1 MKKCDKAI
9 SEKMIL
15 YLPYVKPSQYLNE
28 ENRNK
33 LSAGVT
39 YKTTKIHEFVQFPSK
54 RGCSKILSDQT
65 RSWEC
70 LNSFGC
76 HAKTQ
81 RCAKGQR

>member
-54 RGCSKILSDQT
+54 GNWRFESAFSM
-65 RSWEC
+65 C
-70 LNSFGC
+70 LIPF
-76 HAKTQ
+76 K
-81 RCAKGQR
+81 